1 MLNIG
6 KLDLRF
12 KFWTGTSAV
21 NSYGQEVQTFAS
33 GHYFYARRVY
43 KRFDISTDGA
53 AYHAESNLELI
64 IRFNNSV
71 KLNTQIRGPILS
83 TDGDTEVYTIT
94 GIEEL
99 GRREG
104 LKLYATRLVAQESN

>member
-12 KFWTGTSAV
+12 KFWTGTSAI
-21 NSYGQEVQTFAS
+21 NSYGQEVESFVS

-43 KRFDISTDGA
+43 KRFDTSTAGA

-64 IRFNNSV
+64 IRFNDSV
-71 KLNTQIRGPILS
+71 KLNTQIRGPIFS
-83 TDGDTEVYTIT
+83 TDGETEVYTIT

-104 LKLYATRLVAQESN
+104 MRLYATRLVAQEDN